1 MKYIVNGKE
10 YTTTNNPHGALREI
24 LINAMLEED
33 KEVKIVKE

>member
-10 YTTTNNPHGALREI
+10 YTTTNNPHGALRDI
-24 LINAMLEED
+24 LINAMLEG

>member
-10 YTTTNNPHGALREI
+10 YTTTTNNPQGALRDI
-24 LINAMLEED
+24 LNNAMLEG